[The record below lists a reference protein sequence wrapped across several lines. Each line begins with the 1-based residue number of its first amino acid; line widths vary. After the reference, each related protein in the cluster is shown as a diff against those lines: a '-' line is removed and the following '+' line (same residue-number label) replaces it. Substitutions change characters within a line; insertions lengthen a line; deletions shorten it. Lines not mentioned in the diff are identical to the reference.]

1 MVLNSGV
8 IANSI
13 CKTSTY
19 KPVEIFVSTG
29 KVKLTAAV
37 PMYRSA
43 DIAWLAMEGLCNQVG
58 VDFEWELVIC
68 EEVSQG
74 GKPIPEHQVF
84 GERGIAL
91 YRDRLREQGCVRIKY
106 LPLEDWI
113 PLSDKWVKMAKESD
127 SELFL
132 LVATDNYSPD
142 TRLKVTAEELI
153 GNRDWFQWSSGPF
166 YDIPTESIRM
176 FRRPNS
182 HPCALF
188 MATRT
193 KYVQRLKSD
202 HRRKGIDG
210 WMNEQIRRKIKR
222 MNIRELMHMEGVN
235 QYGGMHTNGRNKI
248 STGRRSFMKPDGE
261 PRPPFFPTKTNL
273 QDCLPDAIVNR
284 LIEMKHG

>member
-1 MVLNSGV
+1 MSAGQ
-8 IANSI
+8 
-13 CKTSTY
+13 
-19 KPVEIFVSTG
+19 
-29 KVKLTAAV
+29 VKLTAAV

-58 VDFEWELVIC
+58 VNFEWELVIC

-91 YRDRLREQGCVRIKY
+91 YRDRLKEQGCVRIKY

-132 LVATDNYSPD
+132 LVSSDDYSPD
-142 TRLKVTAEELI
+142 TRLKVTTEELV
-153 GNRDWFQWSSGPF
+153 GNRDWFQWSAGPF

-182 HPCALF
+182 HRCALS

-193 KYVQRLKSD
+193 KYVQRLNSD
-202 HRRKGIDG
+202 HRRRGVDG
-210 WMNEQIRRKIKR
+210 WLNESIRRKIKR
-222 MNIRELMHMEGVN
+222 MNVKELMFMDKVDRYCGI
-235 QYGGMHTNGRNKI
+235 HTNGRNTI
-248 STGRRSFMKPDGE
+248 STTRRSLLTRRGAE
-261 PRPPFFPTKTNL
+261 ATLLSNE
-273 QDCLPDAIVNR
+273 N
-284 LIEMKHG
+284 